1 MNFASLL
8 NTDWFSFLNKWGK
21 WWSYLCAEVKRFLS
35 GSSKNKRQK
44 FLPSDTPE
52 LSTRPDH
59 SLIQELSSI
68 WMSSA
73 GILRNYKQ
81 ETLAKI
87 RQCKAGILFPLHT
100 EKKDVWQLKVLNFF
114 IFWSNPRVKFSI
126 FETKS
131 PLTLKTLYLN
141 ATKTSIW
148 EYFFHPNIS
157 FIKYSASTQ
166 SQEKIIYTSDIKS
179 CFRELYS
186 HEEN

>member
-21 WWSYLCAEVKRFLS
+21 WWSYLCAEVKWFLS
-35 GSSKNKRQK
+35 ESSKNKRQK

-81 ETLAKI
+81 ETLAKT
-87 RQCKAGILFPLHT
+87 RQCKARILFPLHT
-100 EKKDVWQLKVLNFF
+100 EKKRCL
-114 IFWSNPRVKFSI
+114 
-126 FETKS
+126 
-131 PLTLKTLYLN
+131 
-141 ATKTSIW
+141 ATKGAKFLHIL
-148 EYFFHPNIS
+148 
-157 FIKYSASTQ
+157 KQ
-166 SQEKIIYTSDIKS
+166 SQGQVFNFWNKISSNIEDFVSKCYQD
-179 CFRELYS
+179 
-186 HEEN
+186 

>member
-35 GSSKNKRQK
+35 ESSKNKRQK

-52 LSTRPDH
+52 RSTRPDH

-73 GILRNYKQ
+73 RILRNYKQ

-87 RQCKAGILFPLHT
+87 RQCKARILFPLHT
-100 EKKDVWQLKVLNFF
+100 EKKRCL
-114 IFWSNPRVKFSI
+114 
-126 FETKS
+126 
-131 PLTLKTLYLN
+131 
-141 ATKTSIW
+141 ATKGAKFLHIL
-148 EYFFHPNIS
+148 
-157 FIKYSASTQ
+157 KQ
-166 SQEKIIYTSDIKS
+166 SQGQVFNFWNKISSNIEDFVSKCYQD
-179 CFRELYS
+179 
-186 HEEN
+186 